1 MYQIVPLN
9 APNYGL
15 SEKKEKMD
23 QHIFYYVI
31 GSQISIESSNSA
43 F

>member
-1 MYQIVPLN
+1 
-9 APNYGL
+9 
-15 SEKKEKMD
+15 MD

-43 F
+43 FWLIAYLQFLYTTVIVI